1 MEASTA
7 AHDRRRS
14 EHLRSV
20 KTLDDLHSE
29 LIRLGYNLSRSA
41 TYLRLLPRRS
51 DSWERKRHVQTVKV
65 KLVRPENS
73 LRKKN
78 PDRMF
83 AKSFM
88 DDMFEV
94 CKLFGSKSVLVLSID
109 DKARVKLGLAAASL
123 QSPMLMSMDYKVRLP
138 DHSFVVGER
147 HSLIPSLYG
156 VCEIDEKS
164 CLTYSGDTFIR
175 VRSGKHDSSTPFTH
189 AYDIRELFKCEQIK
203 LKTIVIFMSDGASD
217 EAPRFPKPLQTGV
230 ALFKELKLDVLLQ
243 GVNAA
248 GLSAFNPVERRMAPL
263 SYDMAGVILQHDSY
277 GNHLDESGK
286 TVDLELEKQN
296 FFKAVEVLSRIWSNT
311 VIDGHPVD
319 SQALP
324 QGQEYV
330 PSTPDAQWVA
340 NHVRQTRYNLQIV
353 KCRNTACCEPFQ
365 TNWMNV
371 FRDRFFPTPAVYKYK
386 SNGQVAVEPSIY
398 VKNPK
403 KVGFVRLTKRLLLKK
418 IPFAATKYDEVPFDL
433 YCPSMQEKLS
443 KGICKISNRY
453 WPSAAAMIRHKK
465 CHHNVNELE
474 AESEEESGRECEVD
488 KESSH
493 ELSCEEAMPEESSS
507 NENDG
512 EIMPV
517 FRNTFDV

>member
-1 MEASTA
+1 MIPKCFPDFPESEFYILFFLFFFHRLQREAERSRKTRFEKRERIEKVYAENEATAYELKGFNRKVTGRPRKEVDQPELLSTIVRVVEASTA

-51 DSWERKRHVQTVKV
+51 DSREGKRHVQTVKV

-94 CKLFGSKSVLVLSID
+94 CELFGSKSVLVLSID
-109 DKARVKLGLAAASL
+109 DKARVKLDFAAASL

-138 DHSFVVGER
+138 DHTFVVGER
-147 HSLIPSLYG
+147 HSLIPSVYG
-156 VCEIDEKS
+156 VCEIDEKG

-189 AYDIRELFKCEQIK
+189 AEQIK
-203 LKTIVIFMSDGASD
+203 LKPIVIFMSDGASD
-217 EAPRFPKPLQTGV
+217 KAPRFPKPLQTGV
-230 ALFKELKLDVLLQ
+230 ALFKELKLDVLLHR
-243 GVNAA
+243 VNAA
-248 GLSAFNPVERRMAPL
+248 GLSAFNPVEQRMAPL
-263 SYDMAGVILQHDSY
+263 SHDMARVILQHDSY

-286 TVDLELEKQN
+286 KVDLELEKQN
-296 FFKAVEVLSRIWSNT
+296 FFKAAEVLSRTWSNT
-311 VIDGHPVD
+311 VIDAHPVD

-365 TNWMNV
+365 TN
-371 FRDRFFPTPAVYKYK
+371 
-386 SNGQVAVEPSIY
+386 
-398 VKNPK
+398 
-403 KVGFVRLTKRLLLKK
+403 
-418 IPFAATKYDEVPFDL
+418 
-433 YCPSMQEKLS
+433 
-443 KGICKISNRY
+443 
-453 WPSAAAMIRHKK
+453 
-465 CHHNVNELE
+465 
-474 AESEEESGRECEVD
+474 
-488 KESSH
+488 
-493 ELSCEEAMPEESSS
+493 
-507 NENDG
+507 
-512 EIMPV
+512 
-517 FRNTFDV
+517 